1 MDEPGQRIELIG
13 EDGREHVF
21 LLHDAFDVEGGIY
34 YLVEASDDPQ
44 QVLVLK
50 AVGDRLEAL
59 RGQEL
64 DRVMAHLDEED
75 GGEEA

>member
-1 MDEPGQRIELIG
+1 MDEPPQRIELIG

-21 LLHDAFDVEGGIY
+21 LLHDAFEMEGGIY

-50 AVGDRLEAL
+50 AAGDRLEAL
-59 RGQEL
+59 RGKEL